1 VYRTFGT
8 SLILTPLPEFT
19 AMPRIS
25 PVDPAAVPGAAAEQL
40 AVTKK
45 LLGSTPNMFATAAR
59 SPATLTAMN
68 GFFAA
73 LGKSALGGKIGE
85 QVAIAVAQSN
95 GCEYCLSA
103 HTAIGGMHGVSA
115 ANLAAARRG
124 RSDDARAQA
133 AITLALEIVRTKGRV
148 SDASLAAARV
158 AGLGDGDIV
167 EVVGH
172 VALNIFTNYL
182 NNLAGTEVD
191 FPLVAIE
198 QAS

>member
-1 VYRTFGT
+1 
-8 SLILTPLPEFT
+8 
-19 AMPRIS
+19 MPRIT
-25 PVDPAAVPGAAAEQL
+25 PVDPAAATGAAAEQL
-40 AVTKK
+40 ALTRKQF
-45 LLGSTPNMFATAAR
+45 GSIPNLFSTAAQ
-59 SPATLTAMN
+59 SPATLAAMN

-73 LGKSALGGKIGE
+73 LGRSPLGGAVGE

-103 HTAIGGMHGVSA
+103 HTAIGGMRGVSA
-115 ANLAAARRG
+115 ANLASARHG
-124 RSDDARAQA
+124 RSDDPRAQA

-148 SDASLAAARV
+148 ADGALATARL
-158 AGLGDGDIV
+158 AGLGDGEIV

-191 FPLVAIE
+191 FPVVAVE
-198 QAS
+198 RAS

>member
-1 VYRTFGT
+1 
-8 SLILTPLPEFT
+8 
-19 AMPRIS
+19 MPRIQ
-25 PVDPAAVPGAAAEQL
+25 PVDSATATGAAADQL
-40 AVTKK
+40 AATKK
-45 LLGSTPNMFATAAR
+45 LFGSTPNMFATAAQ
-59 SPATLTAMN
+59 SPATLTALN

-73 LGKSALGGKIGE
+73 LGKAPLGGKVGE

-115 ANLAAARRG
+115 ANLDSARRG
-124 RSDDARAQA
+124 RSDDPKAQA

-148 SDASLAAARV
+148 SDATLATAHLAR
-158 AGLGDGDIV
+158 LSDGDIV

-182 NNLAGTEVD
+182 NNLAGTTVD
-191 FPLVAIE
+191 FPVVTLE
-198 QAS
+198 QAA